1 MAGPPPPPPP
11 EMRLLVL
18 PPVCDRCGYAHGV
31 RKVLVMVEGRAALE
45 QKLCA
50 EHLYVALAAVKGQVT
65 A

>member
-1 MAGPPPPPPP
+1 
-11 EMRLLVL
+11 
-18 PPVCDRCGYAHGV
+18 
-31 RKVLVMVEGRAALE
+31 MVEGRAALE